1 MAVDADA
8 ARIEWGNAL
17 RKAFSPAGVSNP
29 EDGSLNQVGERSIR
43 HEEEA
48 EAARSHTHVRTHSR
62 PTRPPA
68 RPVTNQEFF
77 KPKRIIIQ
85 LNDPNKKK
93 WGDAERAA
101 LLAGIE
107 KHGIGKW
114 REIIGDSGDLTRYDE
129 TTVRVKAS
137 KLMGTQSLARHV
149 GWKGDQAAVEREYA
163 KHKRIGEATGC
174 WKSGYLVENEEGA
187 VAKALEAWTD

>member
-1 MAVDADA
+1 MNGRYATRRRRRL
-8 ARIEWGNAL
+8 ARA
-17 RKAFSPAGVSNP
+17 
-29 EDGSLNQVGERSIR
+29 
-43 HEEEA
+43 
-48 EAARSHTHVRTHSR
+48 HTHDPRSTRTHSR

-68 RPVTNQEFF
+68 RLVTNQEFF

-149 GWKGDQAAVEREYA
+149 GWKGDQAAVEQEYA

>member
-68 RPVTNQEFF
+68 RPT
-77 KPKRIIIQ
+77 
-85 LNDPNKKK
+85 
-93 WGDAERAA
+93 A
-101 LLAGIE
+101 
-107 KHGIGKW
+107 
-114 REIIGDSGDLTRYDE
+114 
-129 TTVRVKAS
+129 TTFPSVSIRGV
-137 KLMGTQSLARHV
+137 
-149 GWKGDQAAVEREYA
+149 Y
-163 KHKRIGEATGC
+163 
-174 WKSGYLVENEEGA
+174 
-187 VAKALEAWTD
+187 